1 MAVSVVM
8 PKLGNAS
15 ESAIIIAWRKQVG
28 EAVAEGD
35 VLAEIETD
43 KAIHEVTSPTAGV
56 LLETLYA
63 AGDDVPVMAEI
74 ARIGAAEERAAG
86 KASRPAISPRAR
98 RLAAQIGADI
108 DSIKGTGPNGRII
121 ERDVRAAEARAP
133 KLTPLAQAKVRTGEF
148 TAPEQGTGARG
159 RITTRDLI
167 PTAAPE
173 RAAPEPSPA
182 KAEAGKPMPLSGVRR
197 VIAARMVE
205 SLRTTAQLTLHAHAD
220 ARALQAYRRRL
231 KEDGAAHGLDRIT
244 INDMVMFAVSRAL
257 PQFPYMNAIL
267 KDGAI
272 WQMDSVDLAFAVDTP
287 RGLLAPV
294 IRAAHTRTLKDLA
307 AEAARLAEACQTGTA
322 KPDELE
328 GGTFTVTNLGS
339 LGVEMFTPILNPPQ
353 VGILGVGAILPMPVD
368 RDGETQFI
376 PHIGLSLTIDHQA
389 VDGAPGARFLQALA
403 RSIAQFDL
411 LLAL

>member
-98 RLAAQIGADI
+98 RLAAQTGADI
-108 DSIKGTGPNGRII
+108 DSIRGTGPNGRII
-121 ERDVRAAEARAP
+121 ERDVRAIEARTP

-148 TAPEQGTGARG
+148 TAPEQGTGAGG
-159 RITTRDLI
+159 RITTKDLI
-167 PTAAPE
+167 PSAVPSQAAPE
-173 RAAPEPSPA
+173 
-182 KAEAGKPMPLSGVRR
+182 AEAGKPMPLSGVRR

-231 KEDGAAHGLDRIT
+231 KEDGAAHGIDRIT
-244 INDMVMFAVSRAL
+244 INDMVMYAVSRTL
-257 PQFPYMNAIL
+257 PQFSYMNALL

-307 AEAARLAEACQTGTA
+307 AEAARLAEACQAGTA
-322 KPDELE
+322 KPNELE

-353 VGILGVGAILPMPVD
+353 VGILGVGSIVSTPVD
-368 RDGETQFI
+368 LDGETQFI